1 VNDREANQMPRDGA
15 NEDVPP
21 EMSLPPEEPPPLPGS
36 FLREAREARKLSVF
50 EVAQSLKFSPRQ
62 IEALEADDFSSLP
75 PGATFQRGFVRG
87 YAKLLKLD
95 PAPLLAMLDVQMPAA
110 PSDVRAPQNMG
121 VAATPVAAGSRSSR
135 PMLYGS
141 AVLAVLAIALAG
153 WHYIGGPIVSM
164 PSQSA
169 PEPAVPAP
177 VVAPPAET
185 TVTAPDLRVE
195 SAPAAPAADPAA
207 APAAAS
213 AAPAAGPAAAPAA
226 AAPEAHQLIFAFQE
240 KSWVEVSDAT
250 HRIIF
255 SAENA
260 PGTKQVVSGKPPFQ
274 IVIGNAAKVELRYDD
289 RQIDLKPYTR
299 AEVARL
305 TLE

>member
-1 VNDREANQMPRDGA
+1 VNEPSES
-15 NEDVPP
+15 NEMHEQADTAQSMTNVGDSQA

-36 FLREAREARKLSVF
+36 FLRAAREAKNLSVF

-62 IEALEADDFSSLP
+62 IEALEADDFGVLP

-110 PSDVRAPQNMG
+110 PADVRAPQNMG

-141 AVLAVLAIALAG
+141 AVLGVLAVVLAV
-153 WHYIGGPIVSM
+153 WHYLGG
-164 PSQSA
+164 Q
-169 PEPAVPAP
+169 PEPTNKPAP
-177 VVAPPAET
+177 
-185 TVTAPDLRVE
+185 
-195 SAPAAPAADPAA
+195 
-207 APAAAS
+207 APAAATAPDATMRAPDIRVEPGDS
-213 AAPAAGPAAAPAA
+213 AAGQATAPGTAATPADL
-226 AAPEAHQLIFAFQE
+226 HQLVFVFQD
-240 KSWVEVSDAT
+240 KSWVEVTDAT
-250 HRIIF
+250 QKIIF

-260 PGTKQVVSGKPPFQ
+260 PGTRQAVAGKPPFQ
-274 IVIGNAAKVELRYDD
+274 IVIGNAAKVELQYDD

>member
-1 VNDREANQMPRDGA
+1 VNEPSEANEMHEQDATAQSITNADDMQA
-15 NEDVPP
+15 

-36 FLREAREARKLSVF
+36 FLRAAREAKNLSVF

-62 IEALEADDFSSLP
+62 IEALEADDFAVLP

-110 PSDVRAPQNMG
+110 PADVRAPQNMG

-141 AVLAVLAIALAG
+141 AVLAVLAVVLAA
-153 WHYIGGPIVSM
+153 WHYLGGPT
-164 PSQSA
+164 
-169 PEPAVPAP
+169 EPATTKPAP
-177 VVAPPAET
+177 APTAA
-185 TVTAPDLRVE
+185 TAPDTTMRAPDIRVE
-195 SAPAAPAADPAA
+195 PGD
-207 APAAAS
+207 S
-213 AAPAAGPAAAPAA
+213 AAGQTPAPGTAGTPADL
-226 AAPEAHQLIFAFQE
+226 HQLVFVFQD
-240 KSWVEVSDAT
+240 KSWVEVTDASQK
-250 HRIIF
+250 IIF

-260 PGTKQVVSGKPPFQ
+260 PGTRQAVAGKPPFQ
-274 IVIGNAAKVELRYDD
+274 IVIGNAAKVELQYDD